1 MAHRGNPLS
10 DDEDALLV
18 RALEIL
24 QRRARGAS
32 STPTVTVKELYDKYE
47 FAMARALKSWQTME
61 HRLRAFVKKF
71 GAREAMSLR
80 VLDWSDF
87 RAEREREEIPTGKP
101 GRTRRA
107 STLNLELGV
116 IKAMFSWGV
125 AEGRIP
131 HNPIAAAKRVKT
143 RRHRET
149 APHEADIESLLASAE
164 TRQRAVILCA
174 TDAGMRCSEIC
185 ALSWEWIDRE
195 AMVIRLPSWA
205 CKNGRG
211 GTVPATAR
219 LIDAIDAIPR
229 SLRSPYV
236 FTSPRS
242 GAQFNRRTISRW
254 FRDVA
259 DLSGVQATPAD
270 GRVVLHDLRHG
281 YASNATRRG
290 VRIEIVSEV
299 LRHASLDQTRDYV
312 QTSDAD
318 LHEARRLF
326 EVGIERDQRRGPR
339 RAPAAEP
346 DSDSKEKGK
355 A

>member
-1 MAHRGNPLS
+1 M
-10 DDEDALLV
+10 DEEDELLI

-24 QRRARGAS
+24 QKRARGAAS
-32 STPTVTVKELYDKYE
+32 AKSVTVKEIFDKYE
-47 FAMARALKSWQTME
+47 FAMARTLKSWRIME
-61 HRLRAFVKKF
+61 QRLRAFVAKF
-71 GAREAMSLR
+71 GDKEAMSIR

-116 IKAMFSWGV
+116 VKAMFNWAVG
-125 AEGRIP
+125 EGRIP

-149 APHEADIESLLASAE
+149 APHEGDIEALLATAE
-164 TRQRAVILCA
+164 SRQRVVILCA

-185 ALSWEWIDRE
+185 ALSWNWIDRD
-195 AMVIRLPSWA
+195 ARVIRLPNWA
-205 CKNGRG
+205 CKNQRG
-211 GTVPATAR
+211 GTVPLTTR
-219 LIDAIDAIPR
+219 LLDAIDAIPHQ
-229 SLRSPYV
+229 LRSPYV
-236 FTSPRS
+236 LTSPRS

-259 DLSGVQATPAD
+259 DMVGVQATPAD
-270 GRVVLHDLRHG
+270 GRVVLHDCRHSF
-281 YASNATRRG
+281 ASNAARRG

-312 QTSDAD
+312 QTSEAD
-318 LHEARRLF
+318 LAAAREIFEA
-326 EVGIERDQRRGPR
+326 GIARDRRRGPKKSEG
-339 RAPAAEP
+339 ASPAIG
-346 DSDSKEKGK
+346 DREKNKG
-355 A
+355 